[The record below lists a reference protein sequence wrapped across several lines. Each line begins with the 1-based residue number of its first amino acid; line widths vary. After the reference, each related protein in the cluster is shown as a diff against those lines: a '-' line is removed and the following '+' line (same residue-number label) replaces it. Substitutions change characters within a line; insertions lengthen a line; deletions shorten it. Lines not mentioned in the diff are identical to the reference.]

1 MAMTTRYSAAAT
13 QRQRWSA
20 LKNLRMAR
28 TSKTRATAPTGSP
41 MAGPI
46 KGSAHPGRQ
55 YREDNVAQEAARSRQ
70 EDRGTEDIVDV
81 FSRRRL
87 PDPQYLSSETVGR
100 TSLAPV
106 GPDQA
111 G

>member
-1 MAMTTRYSAAAT
+1 MSLPIRLATMAMTTRYSAAAT

-46 KGSAHPGRQ
+46 KGSAPTQG
-55 YREDNVAQEAARSRQ
+55 AST
-70 EDRGTEDIVDV
+70 GKTM
-81 FSRRRL
+81 
-87 PDPQYLSSETVGR
+87 
-100 TSLAPV
+100 
-106 GPDQA
+106 
-111 G
+111 